1 MLTYIQDCRTNSF
14 LRLCVTSLFKRAYGR
29 FCRCCKS
36 AVPFILTSGF
46 IVKAAIIIFLLILA
60 AAVLFKW
67 DDISEAY
74 SSLEPGL
81 GMFWLD
87 ITRVLLLLN
96 ITVFIWRT
104 VLAIMYRPTAAVDD
118 ELLPNCTVIVP
129 AYNEGHQV
137 FDTLA
142 SIVNSDYPVSKLQII
157 AIDDGSRD
165 DTWQWIQQAAARFS
179 NRIETISLAKNAGK
193 RRALYEGFIRSTGD
207 IFVTID
213 SDSIIETHTLRKLV
227 SPFVND
233 HRTGAVAG
241 NVRVLNT
248 KQGFIPKMLDVS
260 FAFSFDFVRAGQSM
274 VDTVFCTP
282 GALSAYKRK
291 PVMKHLEQWLN
302 QTFLG
307 KPAKIGE
314 DRAMT
319 NLIIR
324 DGWKVKFQSDAIVYT
339 NVPCK
344 YKNLCKMLLRWAR
357 SNVRETLIMSTF
369 IFSRFRRTRATGA
382 RINFLTSCV
391 NLLVP
396 RALFGALIA
405 TVSLEASDYLLQLLA
420 GSSVWATVPAAFYVL
435 KRKTSDALYAFAYSV
450 FWLFGLFWITP
461 WAMLTPANGKWL
473 TREDNRSET
482 PAQRVARP
490 VDTSTPVA
498 A

>member
-1 MLTYIQDCRTNSF
+1 MTYGGLCRSGKSF
-14 LRLCVTSLFKRAYGR
+14 VPFVFSGGLVIKVAIILFLFAVG
-29 FCRCCKS
+29 S
-36 AVPFILTSGF
+36 AV
-46 IVKAAIIIFLLILA
+46 LL
-60 AAVLFKW
+60 KW
-67 DDISEAY
+67 QDITNVY

-81 GMFWLD
+81 GLFWLD
-87 ITRVLLLLN
+87 VTRVLLLLN
-96 ITVFIWRT
+96 IAVFIWRT
-104 VLAIMYRPTAAVDD
+104 ILAIMYRPAAAVDD

-129 AYNEGHQV
+129 AYNEGRQV

-142 SIVNSDYPVSKLQII
+142 SVVNSDYPMSKLQII
-157 AIDDGSRD
+157 AVDDGSGD
-165 DTWQWIQQAAARFS
+165 DTWHWIQQAAVRFS
-179 NRIETISLAKNAGK
+179 NRIQTIRLTKNSGK
-193 RRALYEGFIRSTGD
+193 RKALYEGFIRSTGD

-213 SDSIIETHTLRKLV
+213 SDSIIETHTLRRLI
-227 SPFVND
+227 SPFVHD
-233 HRTGAVAG
+233 HKTGAVAG

-248 KQGFIPKMLDVS
+248 KEGFIPKMLDVS
-260 FAFSFDFVRAGQSM
+260 FAFSFDFIRAGQSM

-291 PVMKHLEQWLN
+291 PVMGHLEQWLN

-324 DGWKVKFQSDAIVYT
+324 DGWKVKFQSDAVVYT

-382 RINFLTSCV
+382 RVNFLTSCI

-396 RALFGALIA
+396 RALFGGLIA

-420 GSSVWATVPAAFYVL
+420 GSSVWATVPAAFYAM
-435 KRKTSDALYAFAYSV
+435 KRRTSDALYAFAYSV

-490 VDTSTPVA
+490 VNTSTPVA